1 MPTLSEAKG
10 ANGPANPL
18 SLINRWECYLQCRL
32 IGPLILNLALDFS
45 CVALRRNRPARD
57 VKAFWPSVLIRL
69 HRTEGFWLLKE
80 HEIPNLIS
88 AKNLKSPS
96 SKRGKTP
103 LLLLNHTQLFK
114 EQLRCRLEWPCFL
127 LRYTFLVIGMLS

>member
-32 IGPLILNLALDFS
+32 IGPLILNLALDSS
-45 CVALRRNRPARD
+45 CVALRRNRLARD

-69 HRTEGFWLLKE
+69 RRTEGFWLLKE

-88 AKNLKSPS
+88 AEHPRPLTSKSGKKPPMMLDDPQLLK
-96 SKRGKTP
+96 K
-103 LLLLNHTQLFK
+103 
-114 EQLRCRLEWPCFL
+114 QLRCRLKWPCFL
-127 LRYTFLVIGMLS
+127 LGYTFLVIGMLS